1 MNAFK
6 YILCVDMY
14 FFITRKAKYH
24 TVGTVPKS
32 KCKIVENKEKNIMI
46 LNALKC
52 EHNSE
57 SIHILAKT

>member
-1 MNAFK
+1 
-6 YILCVDMY
+6 MY
-14 FFITRKAKYH
+14 FFITRKTKYH